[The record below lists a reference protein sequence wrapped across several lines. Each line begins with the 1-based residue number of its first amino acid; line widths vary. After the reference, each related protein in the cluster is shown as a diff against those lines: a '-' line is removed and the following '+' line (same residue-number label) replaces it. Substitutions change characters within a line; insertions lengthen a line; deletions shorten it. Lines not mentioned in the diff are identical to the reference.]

1 MTTTRRDIP
10 GVIAPP
16 PLIYLGFLL
25 VGWVIFRFANPAVV
39 GSELHGWL
47 SLGFGLETQT
57 RRFGALALI
66 VIGLVLD
73 GAAAGYFR
81 RLGTAVEPWK
91 PSTALATG
99 GLYRLSRNPIY
110 LGFAITY
117 VGFAVAMDSVLVL
130 LLLIPCLFVV
140 DRFVI
145 RREERYLSAKFG
157 SDYDAYRA
165 RVRRWL

>member
-1 MTTTRRDIP
+1 MAERDHP

-16 PLIYLGFLL
+16 PLIYFAFLL
-25 VGWVIFRFANPAVV
+25 AGWGLMKLGQQPAAIDA
-39 GSELHGWL
+39 GLGWL
-47 SLGFGLETQT
+47 AWGFGLDVPV
-57 RRFGALALI
+57 RRGVAIVLI
-66 VIGLVLD
+66 IGGLLLD

-81 RLGTAVEPWK
+81 RIGTAVEPWK

-99 GLYRLSRNPIY
+99 GLYGLSRNPIY

-117 VGFAVAMDSVLVL
+117 VGLCVAMNSLVALAL
-130 LLLIPCLFVV
+130 LVPCLWLV

-145 RREERYLSAKFG
+145 AREERYLSAKFG
-157 SDYDAYRA
+157 AEYEAYRG